1 MSETVARITSET
13 SRQERVLVVA
23 DACFE
28 MFTLQE
34 LKRPIAILHEV
45 ALSFPEASA
54 AEISEAI
61 ALAISWRRALRKASG
76 WTH

>member
-13 SRQERVLVVA
+13 SRQERVLIVA
-23 DACFE
+23 DTCFE
-28 MFTLQE
+28 MFTIQE

-54 AEISEAI
+54 GEISEAI

-76 WTH
+76 WMH